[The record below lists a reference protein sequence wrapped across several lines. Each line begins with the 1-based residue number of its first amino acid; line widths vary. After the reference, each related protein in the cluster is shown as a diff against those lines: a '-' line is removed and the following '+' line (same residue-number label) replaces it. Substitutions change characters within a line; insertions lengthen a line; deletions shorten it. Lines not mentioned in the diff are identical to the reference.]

1 MLYGHGDDF
10 YNAKNEV
17 KINFSSNVWHGAN
30 LGKLKEHLIEH
41 LISFANH
48 PNNGY
53 LVSVDQEQVEG
64 IIARLTNIGRDEC
77 CRSNF
82 SS

>member
-1 MLYGHGDDF
+1 M
-10 YNAKNEV
+10 ER
-17 KINFSSNVWHGAN
+17 
-30 LGKLKEHLIEH
+30 LIEH

-53 LVSVDQEQVEG
+53 LVSVDQEPVEG
-64 IIARLTNIGRDEC
+64 IIAKLTSIGRDER

>member
-1 MLYGHGDDF
+1 MNLSLSGNEQDWKEALSDDM
-10 YNAKNEV
+10 ER
-17 KINFSSNVWHGAN
+17 
-30 LGKLKEHLIEH
+30 LIEH

-64 IIARLTNIGRDEC
+64 IIAKLTSIGRDER

>member
-1 MLYGHGDDF
+1 MNLSLSGNEQDWKADLSDDM
-10 YNAKNEV
+10 ER
-17 KINFSSNVWHGAN
+17 
-30 LGKLKEHLIEH
+30 

-64 IIARLTNIGRDEC
+64 IIAKLTNIGRDERR
-77 CRSNF
+77 RSNF